1 MSAVVVFD
9 FGQARAI
16 DSLYARMATS
26 GGFGIQNVAYSV
38 NGTDWTVLNK
48 GIGAPGSA
56 AYVTLSLGGL
66 YTARYWAVQFLCYE
80 TAWLNVYEV
89 KGQQVTRYISSVLQS
104 TTKSLDF
111 SPSQVV
117 LHLSIKTPSDSGV
130 TALVSCDGGSHWEAL
145 TLSSSRTDPLYSDYT
160 EKKYSLTPSYP
171 GSQLILKATLSPS
184 GNQYYT
190 PEIKRYGLYF
200 S

>member
-1 MSAVVVFD
+1 
-9 FGQARAI
+9 
-16 DSLYARMATS
+16 
-26 GGFGIQNVAYSV
+26 
-38 NGTDWTVLNK
+38 
-48 GIGAPGSA
+48 
-56 AYVTLSLGGL
+56 
-66 YTARYWAVQFLCYE
+66 
-80 TAWLNVYEV
+80 
-89 KGQQVTRYISSVLQS
+89 VTRYISSVLQS